1 MNQPGPTGG
10 QARQRAAAATR
21 ERILTAAAALL
32 ADHGSHGTTIA
43 MVARQAGV
51 AAGTVCLHFPDRDA
65 LLREVLADALGQ
77 LKLALA
83 EVASG
88 RAERSPA
95 VDVRQRTAGLVAFA
109 ANRAD
114 LAAVLFNPAH
124 LVTPAGDEALEFL
137 VESQAA
143 ALTEGQI
150 RGWVRPDL
158 DAALAGRALVGS
170 LLQVLGW
177 WVARRRS
184 GEAAPD
190 AGDIAAVLADL
201 RLYGTTARPRE

>member
-1 MNQPGPTGG
+1 MDKPGPTGG

-21 ERILTAAAALL
+21 ERILAAAAALL
-32 ADHGSHGTTIA
+32 ADHGSDGTTIA

-51 AAGTVCLHFPDRDA
+51 AAGTVYLHFPDRDA
-65 LLREVLADALGQ
+65 LLREVLAGALGQ

-83 EVASG
+83 EAASG

-109 ANRAD
+109 TEHTD
-114 LAAVLFNPAH
+114 LAAVLFDPA
-124 LVTPAGDEALEFL
+124 LLATPAGDEALEFL
-137 VESQAA
+137 VASQTA
-143 ALTEGQI
+143 ALAEGQA

-158 DAALAGRALVGS
+158 EPALAGRALVGS

-177 WVARRRS
+177 WADRRRS
-184 GEAAPD
+184 GATAPD
-190 AGDIAAVLADL
+190 AGDVAAVLADL
-201 RLYGTTARPRE
+201 RLYGTVARPRE

>member
-1 MNQPGPTGG
+1 MHKPAPSGG

-21 ERILTAAAALL
+21 ERIVAAAAALL

-43 MVARQAGV
+43 MVARRAGV

-83 EVASG
+83 EAASG
-88 RAERSPA
+88 RADRSPTA
-95 VDVRQRTAGLVAFA
+95 DVHQRTEGLVAFA
-109 ANRAD
+109 AHRAD

-137 VESQAA
+137 VMSQAA
-143 ALTEGQI
+143 ALTEGQS

-177 WVARRRS
+177 WVDRRRAG
-184 GEAAPD
+184 GEVPD
-190 AGDIAAVLADL
+190 AGDIVEALANL
-201 RLYGTTARPRE
+201 RLYGTVARPRE

>member
-1 MNQPGPTGG
+1 MPKSASPLG

-21 ERILTAAAALL
+21 ERILAAAATLL
-32 ADHGSHGTTIA
+32 AEHGSHGTTIV

-51 AAGTVCLHFPDRDA
+51 AAGTVCLHFPDREA

-83 EVASG
+83 AVASE
-88 RAERSPA
+88 RAGRSPA
-95 VDVRQRTAGLVAFA
+95 ADVRQRTEGLVAFA
-109 ANRAD
+109 ANRPD

-124 LVTPAGDEALEFL
+124 LATPAGDEALEFL

-143 ALTEGQI
+143 ALTEGQA

-158 DAALAGRALVGS
+158 EAELAGRALVGS

-177 WVARRRS
+177 WVGRRRS
-184 GEAAPD
+184 GGAAPD
-190 AGDIAAVLADL
+190 AGDVATALADL
-201 RLYGTTARPRE
+201 RLYGTLARPRE